1 MLNRHLAG
9 LSLLELLVSL
19 SLISSSIFAY
29 TQFILKIKAVQY
41 HANKRLNNTLQA
53 DYVEKNRRIYNAICI
68 EPDEA

>member
-1 MLNRHLAG
+1 MLNRHQAG

-41 HANKRLNNTLQA
+41 HANERLNNMLQA
-53 DYVEKNRRIYNAICI
+53 DYVEKNRRIYNAICT